1 MLCGELE
8 SQPQTVWFRPVCQ
21 GRSLT
26 QGFRISGF
34 TVTVKVGPRPAV
46 PAGAGQ

>member
-21 GRSLT
+21 GCSPT

-34 TVTVKVGPRPAV
+34 AVTVNVGSRPAV